1 MVLICYDGS
10 PTAKRAIPAAH
21 ALLGHKRVTVLH
33 VWQPP
38 KEFMQPDWF
47 GGFTAPAGPPI
58 AQLERLALDRA
69 EQVTHEGVELA
80 RSAGFSAGA
89 RTEPGVGSVWRTIIN
104 VARELDTAVIVVG
117 ERGLSTVQSVLLG
130 SVSNAVVHHSH
141 RPVLVIP
148 RADASHEQTG
158 AP

>member
-21 ALLGHKRVTVLH
+21 ALLGHKPVTVLH

-38 KEFMQPDWF
+38 QEFVEPDWF

-69 EQVTHEGVELA
+69 ERVTHDGVELA
-80 RSAGFSAGA
+80 RSAGFAASPC
-89 RTEPGVGSVWRTIIN
+89 TEPSVGSV
-104 VARELDTAVIVVG
+104 
-117 ERGLSTVQSVLLG
+117 
-130 SVSNAVVHHSH
+130 
-141 RPVLVIP
+141 
-148 RADASHEQTG
+148 
-158 AP
+158 